1 MPRRSIL
8 PFFTMLPKTA
18 STVVGLI
25 SGKILQISA
34 LEIGVNEFKTV
45 ASIRAFFGNAITVNN
60 SKTLIKFLITH
71 I

>member
-1 MPRRSIL
+1 ML

-45 ASIRAFFGNAITVNN
+45 ASIRAFLVTR
-60 SKTLIKFLITH
+60 LLLITAKRLLSS
-71 I
+71 

>member
-1 MPRRSIL
+1 MALTGLLFIYVTAGAPVAKAFNTAI
-8 PFFTMLPKTA
+8 FTMLPKTA

-45 ASIRAFFGNAITVNN
+45 ASIRAFW
-60 SKTLIKFLITH
+60 
-71 I
+71 